1 MLCAEQEGES
11 STGQS
16 EKPYTQLARLVRRV
30 HGGAGWDR
38 TTDVN
43 DYNVLVIRSAC
54 CDAVVLVSRRA
65 ASRES

>member
-1 MLCAEQEGES
+1 MPCAEQERES

-30 HGGAGWDR
+30 HGGAGWDG

-43 DYNVLVIRSAC
+43 D
-54 CDAVVLVSRRA
+54 
-65 ASRES
+65 